1 MCQEHYASHTC
12 THRIYLGIWT
22 CPKRSTWARLVSV
35 SDPPCMEGTHIDYVK
50 TLCSS
55 CLSAHEQETT
65 KTAQAKMSKRT
76 SFAVQETAKERRK
89 RERLDG
95 EREER
100 EQEHWRRINDEFW
113 RYCEEKKTLP
123 VTILEKWKPVRRE
136 ENWKWN
142 V

>member
-1 MCQEHYASHTC
+1 
-12 THRIYLGIWT
+12 
-22 CPKRSTWARLVSV
+22 
-35 SDPPCMEGTHIDYVK
+35 MEGTHIAYVK
-50 TLCSS
+50 TLCGS
-55 CLSAHEQETT
+55 CLSASKLKQQQEHI
-65 KTAQAKMSKRT
+65 KKLNLKI

-89 RERLDG
+89 KERLDR

-136 ENWKWN
+136 GNWKWS
-142 V
+142 VE